1 MSKFVVKNGKMFL
14 SGSLF
19 SNSEWDVNTVSVEI
33 NASVVS
39 YPVMGEAW
47 LEQTGLVK
55 QGTFSWETAW
65 DNTLGVDIDDTL
77 GETASLFFDSVD
89 GLPFSAMAVV
99 ESISISSPV
108 DGYSTATWSG
118 QSDGVVRES

>member
-14 SGSLF
+14 SGSAF
-19 SNSEWDVNTVSVEI
+19 SSGSWDLNTVSVEI

-39 YPVMGEAW
+39 FPVMGESW

-65 DNTLGVDIDDTL
+65 DNTLGVDLSDTL

-89 GLPFSAMAVV
+89 GLPFSAQAVV
-99 ESISISSPV
+99 ESISISAPV
-108 DGYSTATWSG
+108 DGYSTASWSG
-118 QSDGVVRES
+118 QSDGIVRES